1 MSHLSIER
9 LAALA
14 DEQPT
19 ADEHTHL
26 SQCDRCASEVQA
38 HRSLLAM
45 AGGEREAMQLPLTR
59 WESLSKQLHQE
70 GLITESGWSEE
81 GSARAARS
89 AVHASRWP
97 LQIAAALL
105 LVAGGVALG
114 RFSAGAPAIPGGMTG
129 TATQTANGKAV
140 IDSLP
145 TSFSS
150 VDEANRW
157 KSAYANAYQSA
168 VTFLAANDSS
178 GTAQRPARSACSCGL
193 APD

>member
-26 SQCDRCASEVQA
+26 SRCDRCASEVRA

-45 AGGEREAMQLPLTR
+45 AGGEREAMQSPLTR
-59 WESLSKQLHQE
+59 WESLSKQLRTE
-70 GLITESGWSEE
+70 GLIAESGWNAD
-81 GSARAARS
+81 GSARTVRS
-89 AVHASRWP
+89 AVQASRWP

-114 RFSAGAPAIPGGMTG
+114 RFSAGAPAIPGGIT
-129 TATQTANGKAV
+129 
-140 IDSLP
+140 
-145 TSFSS
+145 
-150 VDEANRW
+150 
-157 KSAYANAYQSA
+157 
-168 VTFLAANDSS
+168 
-178 GTAQRPARSACSCGL
+178 
-193 APD
+193 